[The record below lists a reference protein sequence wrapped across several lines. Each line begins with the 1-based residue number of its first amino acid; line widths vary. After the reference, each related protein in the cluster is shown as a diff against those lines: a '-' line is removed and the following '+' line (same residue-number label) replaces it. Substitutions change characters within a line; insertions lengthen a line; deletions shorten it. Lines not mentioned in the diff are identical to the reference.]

1 MEWMAISGYRLP
13 PLLQQQNQDAGGGM
27 ANKPAATGQ
36 SVGVGVGG
44 PGSLMGVGGHGVP
57 PGSSGPPEMCPPHG
71 GPGASG
77 QQVGVTGNFSA
88 LVFFIKKADYDI
100 SLWFLFQNV
109 DF

>member
-1 MEWMAISGYRLP
+1 MNPWYQEQEEEEMEWMAISGYRLP

-88 LVFFIKKADYDI
+88 LVFFYQKG
-100 SLWFLFQNV
+100 
-109 DF
+109 

>member
-13 PLLQQQNQDAGGGM
+13 PQLQQQNQDAGGGM
-27 ANKPAATGQ
+27 ANKPATGQ

-57 PGSSGPPEMCPPHG
+57 TGSSGPPEMCPPHG

-77 QQVGVTGNFSA
+77 QQVGVTDNFFGLA
-88 LVFFIKKADYDI
+88 FIKSADYDY
-100 SLWFLFQNV
+100 SLWFLFRNV

>member
-13 PLLQQQNQDAGGGM
+13 PQLQQQNQDAGGGM

-71 GPGASG
+71 VQALAASSI
-77 QQVGVTGNFSA
+77 TN
-88 LVFFIKKADYDI
+88 
-100 SLWFLFQNV
+100 SLPPTCSTCGRPHKPSK
-109 DF
+109 